1 MIFWRIFGDKYCQ
14 NLPKIYMNIF
24 HLVANK
30 GLIWTEIITSR
41 INLFAWAIFLYG
53 KCCNMYRIYC
63 LNYILNEWEVKLKN
77 TKLFDRV
84 FQHSIFLN
92 KRIWI
97 IRYFQTHCQL
107 SKFPI
112 RDMPFKTK
120 FTALVNARGLADSAS
135 LKIIRI
141 TVATLRAIADL
152 KPFLGGVFCF
162 AIYWTYASVYV
173 GCSLQSSFITSEF
186 VIVWLIAIEDCESF
200 LNVKNML
207 TLARGGYRFITQ
219 YVSQHIITWYLSA
232 FNSSR
237 RTHTSLT

>member
-1 MIFWRIFGDKYCQ
+1 MVALSRPATTTSGRCSPLSTLVLPTFSCRCDTTLSKLLFWRIFGGKYCQ
-14 NLPKIYMNIF
+14 NLSKMCMNIF

-30 GLIWTEIITSR
+30 GLIWTVLTTSR

-77 TKLFDRV
+77 TKFFDRV
-84 FQHSIFLN
+84 FQHNIFLN

-97 IRYFQTHCQL
+97 IRYFLTHCQL

-120 FTALVNARGLADSAS
+120 FTALVNARGLTDSAS

-141 TVATLRAIADL
+141 TAATLRAITDL
-152 KPFLGGVFCF
+152 KLFLGGV
-162 AIYWTYASVYV
+162 Y
-173 GCSLQSSFITSEF
+173 E
-186 VIVWLIAIEDCESF
+186 
-200 LNVKNML
+200 
-207 TLARGGYRFITQ
+207 
-219 YVSQHIITWYLSA
+219 TWI
-232 FNSSR
+232 
-237 RTHTSLT
+237 